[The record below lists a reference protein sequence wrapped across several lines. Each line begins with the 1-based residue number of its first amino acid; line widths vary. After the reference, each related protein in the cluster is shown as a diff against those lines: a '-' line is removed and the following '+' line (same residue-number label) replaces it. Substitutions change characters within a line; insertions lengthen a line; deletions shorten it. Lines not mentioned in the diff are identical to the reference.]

1 LIETQLQEEDN
12 DEGKVDEIAEDQWNH
27 DEESKEI
34 EGQLN
39 IENVE
44 EDVQIP

>member
-12 DEGKVDEIAEDQWNH
+12 DEGKVDEVAEDQWNN